1 LVLCLISHKL
11 GLGMEPINLLFADD
25 DADIQQIVE
34 FALRD
39 ENINVI
45 FAENGSQALML
56 WRTRNVQVM
65 ILDIMMPL
73 MDGLEVCK
81 RVRQV
86 SDVPI
91 IMLTAKDQEQDILNA
106 FDAGADDYI
115 VKPFAPKELV
125 SRIRML
131 LYRNMRQRVSPKKQ
145 LAFDSLILDL
155 EKRRVTSSE
164 KNVQVTPLEY
174 RLLKYLMQNAGV
186 VISKEKLLKNV
197 WGYAETNGD
206 TNLIEATIRRL
217 RKKVETD
224 PANPKY
230 IQTIWGAGYRL
241 GP

>member
-1 LVLCLISHKL
+1 
-11 GLGMEPINLLFADD
+11 MEPINLLFADD

-34 FALRD
+34 FTLRD
-39 ENINVI
+39 ENINLI
-45 FAENGSQALML
+45 FAENGSQALTL
-56 WRTRNVQVM
+56 WRTRNVQIL

-73 MDGLEVCK
+73 IDGLDVCK
-81 RVRQV
+81 RVRQL

-91 IMLTAKDQEQDILNA
+91 IMMTAKDQEQDIINA

-115 VKPFAPKELV
+115 VKPFIPKELI

-131 LYRNMRQRVSPKKQ
+131 LYRNMRQRISPNRQ
-145 LAFDSLILDL
+145 LAFNSLVLDL

-164 KNVQVTPLEY
+164 KCVQVTPLEY

-186 VISKEKLLKNV
+186 VISKENLLKNV
-197 WGYAETNGD
+197 WGYAESNGD

-217 RKKVETD
+217 RKKVEPD
-224 PANPKY
+224 PSQPRY

-241 GP
+241 GD